1 MECLILKS
9 VSTPRVVSWEVA
21 PAGIMSGYLLA
32 QAGVQV
38 TVIEKHG
45 DFLRDFRDLL
55 DEFLQLPHHKS
66 FPLAAHSAILLSK
79 APISGTCR
87 RARYIAL
94 MQA

>member
-1 MECLILKS
+1 
-9 VSTPRVVSWEVA
+9 
-21 PAGIMSGYLLA
+21 MSGYLLA